1 MGSVSASTPL
11 GIRISIDRG
20 GTFTDVHAS
29 IPDRPDIIL
38 KLLSVDPAN
47 YQDAPTE
54 GIRRILELCTGIPHP
69 RGQLLDL
76 FHIES
81 IRMGTT
87 VATNALLERK
97 GARSALLITRGF
109 KDLLFIGNQS
119 RPDIFDLTVAR
130 PEVLYEQVVE
140 VDERV
145 TMEDY
150 TEDPKSVKTPV
161 SSSSDPSSSSEL
173 VTAITEETIRVIQ
186 RPDLNAVKAS
196 LQSLWEQGFRSVA
209 VVFIHSYAYPE
220 HELQVGR
227 LATEMGFSVTLSA
240 AVQPMINMVPRG
252 MSAMA
257 DAYLTPVIKDYISSI
272 ESNFAGGFS
281 SEGTRIEFMQSDGGL
296 VDYRKFSGLKAILSG
311 PAGGVVGYAQTSW
324 DTDEKKPVIGFDMGG
339 TSTDV
344 SRYAGVYDHV
354 FETTTAGI
362 GIQSPQLDIHT
373 VAAGGGSILT
383 WKNGLFNVGPESA
396 SAHPGPACYRK
407 GGPLTVTDANLF
419 LGRLLPEYFP
429 KVFGPRENEPLNRE
443 VTAEKFAALTNDI
456 NADRKQSGLSPFS
469 AEQVAMGF
477 LEVANEGMARPIRA
491 LTEARGYETSA
502 HHLACFGGAGG
513 QHACSVATV
522 LGISRII
529 IHKYSSILSAYGMS
543 LADVV
548 HEVQKPAAITYTSDT
563 APSIH
568 QQLADLAAQA
578 STELKSQ
585 GFAED
590 RISHDYYLNMRYTG
604 SSSSLMVLKGD
615 EGWDFKAEFEAA
627 HRREFGFHFPDKAI
641 IVDDVRVRATG
652 AARTKVEQSPY
663 AQLKQCEDL
672 ASSKTPAAQ
681 GSNKV
686 YFAESNWVDTPT
698 YELQSLAAG
707 SQIAGPALILDKTQ
721 TIVVTPNTT
730 ATILDSYVVIDRQG
744 GTSTTSSTEF
754 SPIQLSIFGH
764 RFMSIAEQMGR
775 TLQKTSVSTN
785 IKERLDFSCAI
796 FSPDGGLVANAP
808 HVPVHLGSM
817 QFAVRY
823 QHELW
828 AGKLKDGDV
837 LVSNHPSCGGT
848 HLPDITVITPV
859 FDADGSLAFYVASR
873 GHHADIGGIL
883 PGSMPPN
890 SAALWQEGAAIE
902 STRLVSGGVFNEA
915 EITRLLLDEPA
926 KYDGCSGTR
935 KLADN
940 ISDLKAQIAA
950 NQKGITL
957 IRSLI
962 AEFGLAVVHRYM
974 YAIQRTAEIAVREL
988 LKRTLATHG
997 TTLSAT
1003 DYMDDGT
1010 PITLNITLRAD
1021 GSATFDFT
1029 GTGPQVL
1036 GNTNA
1041 PLAITH
1047 SAIIYCLRSLVNSS
1061 IPLNQGCLN
1070 PIDIVVPPN
1079 TILNPAKGLGVV
1091 GGNVLTSQRVTDV
1104 VLRAFRACAAS
1115 QGCCNNLTFG
1125 TGGKD
1130 PVTGAHVEG
1139 FGCYETIAGG
1149 AGAGPGWKGAS
1160 GVHVHMTN
1168 TRITDP
1174 EVFEKRY
1181 PCILR
1186 KFGLRSGSAGKGQ
1199 WDGGEGTV
1207 REIEFRVPVMCSILS
1222 ERRSRQPFGME
1233 GGGDGGMG
1241 RNLIVRKKKTTSG
1254 DQEEE
1259 EVVSLGAKASVKLG
1273 QGERVIIMS
1282 PGGGAWGAL
1291 FEHPNGNNRQNQNS
1305 FGALSNNNNNT
1316 ARGPFGKPA
1325 AAASES
1331 ASYYLDR
1338 DAIVKDLTEELPS
1351 WIMSAYGPGRDAPEQ
1366 LWGGPIEQ
1374 SFEEMRLHFTMGAE
1388 AGNPQGALNDIQ
1400 QLNMQAQQKIQ
1411 TAKSNPD
1418 AAINYILDAAKN
1430 HPNRHDLCRND
1441 PSRGTGEFAVGKR
1454 SIGGTSGQ
1462 LPNAFSQSVS
1472 GGNPFSQSSNQGQQ
1486 ANPFGGGGGGTSAF
1500 GQPSAMGQQPS
1511 AFGQPSAM
1519 GQTSALG
1526 SSGFG
1531 QTSAL
1536 GQKPNPFGQST
1547 TSLGAGPSA
1556 GSGFG
1561 QTSALGQKPNPFG
1574 SSLGSSSSAF
1584 GQPSQLGAATP
1595 NPFGAST
1602 SASSVSPFGTTTN
1615 TTTASPFGALS
1626 GSSGPSASA
1635 GFLSGQPTAS
1645 NPFGQA
1651 QAQAQPPQ
1659 TAEVSM
1665 DGAPT
1670 PTAGVFGAAG
1680 GNPAAG
1686 APTTS
1691 VFGQPAANPF
1701 GASTQ
1706 STNPFGAST
1715 GQPAGGAA
1723 PANPFGSSLSG
1734 PSMANTA
1741 AAAPAQPGKF
1751 ANPYGPN
1758 SSRQHPPLQSY
1769 ATKAPTGQLQTWK
1782 GKPVVYKEIDSVPTP
1797 GTQEQSVGVFGGGG
1811 AAAGSWTKI
1820 WFPDGPPM
1828 YYKDTEPLREYTDV
1842 EKATWERFMAT
1853 GRFELASAGGATG
1866 TGMGMPEA
1874 PPMREFVQWDF

>member
-1 MGSVSASTPL
+1 MQMGSVPEAVSL

-29 IPDRPDIIL
+29 IPGRDDIIL

-54 GIRRILELCTGIPHP
+54 GIRRILELATGEPHP
-69 RGQLLDL
+69 RGRLLDL
-76 FHIES
+76 RHIES

-97 GARSALLITRGF
+97 GARSALLITKGF

-150 TEDPKSVKTPV
+150 TEDPRSVKTAV
-161 SSSSDPSSSSEL
+161 TSEDADL
-173 VTAITEETIRVIQ
+173 VTAVTGETIRVMQ
-186 RPDLNAVKAS
+186 RPDLDAVKPS
-196 LQSLWEQGFRSVA
+196 LQSLWDQGFRSIA
-209 VVFIHSYAYPE
+209 IVFVHSYAYPA
-220 HELQVGR
+220 HELQVGQ
-227 LATEMGFSVTLSA
+227 LATDMGFSVTLSS
-240 AVQPMINMVPRG
+240 AVQPMINVVPRG

-257 DAYLTPVIKDYISSI
+257 DAYLTPVIRDYISSI
-272 ESNFAGGFS
+272 EANFAGGFNS
-281 SEGTRIEFMQSDGGL
+281 DGTRIEFMQSDGGL

-324 DTDEKKPVIGFDMGG
+324 DVEERKPIIGFDMGG

-362 GIQSPQLDIHT
+362 SVQSPQLDIHT

-429 KVFGPRENEPLNRE
+429 RVFGPHENEPLNRDI
-443 VTAEKFAALTNDI
+443 TAEKFAAMTDDI
-456 NADRKQSGLSPFS
+456 NADRKRAGLSPFS
-469 AEQVAMGF
+469 AEEVAIGF

-513 QHACSVATV
+513 QHACSVASV

-548 HEVQKPAAITYTSDT
+548 HEVQRPAAVTYTPDT

-568 QQLADLAAQA
+568 RQLGDLATQA
-578 STELKSQ
+578 SDELRSQ
-585 GFAED
+585 GFAD
-590 RISHDYYLNMRYTG
+590 QRISHDYYLNMRYTG
-604 SSSSLMVLKGD
+604 SSSSLMILKG
-615 EGWDFKAEFEAA
+615 EGWDFKTEFEIA
-627 HRREFGFHFPDKAI
+627 HKREFGFHFPDKAI

-652 AARTKVEQSPY
+652 AAHAKVEKSPY
-663 AQLKQCEDL
+663 AQLKAAEGI
-672 ASSKTPAAQ
+672 AAKTPAA
-681 GSNKV
+681 SSSSRV
-686 YFAESNWVDTPT
+686 YFAEGAWVDTPT
-698 YELQSLAAG
+698 FELQTLPVG
-707 SQIAGPALILDKTQ
+707 SKITGPALIIDKTQ
-721 TIVVTPNTT
+721 TIVVTPSSI
-730 ATILDSYVVIDRQG
+730 ATILDSYVVIDRQSRP
-744 GTSTTSSTEF
+744 TVTSSSSEF

-823 QHELW
+823 QHQLW
-828 AGKLKDGDV
+828 DGKLKDGDV
-837 LVSNHPSCGGT
+837 LVSNHPACGGT

-859 FDADGSLAFYVASR
+859 FDDTGKLAFYVASR

-890 SAALWQEGAAIE
+890 SAALWQEGASIE
-902 STRLVSGGVFNEA
+902 STKLVSEGVFDEE

-926 KYDGCSGTR
+926 KHPSCSGTR

-962 AEFGLAVVHRYM
+962 AEFGLDVVHRYM
-974 YAIQRTAEIAVREL
+974 YAIQTTAEIAVREL
-988 LKRTLATHG
+988 LKRTLASNG
-997 TTLSAT
+997 PTLTAV

-1010 PITLNITLRAD
+1010 PIALSITLRED

-1041 PLAITH
+1041 PIAITH

-1061 IPLNQGCLN
+1061 VPLNQGCLN
-1070 PIDIVVPPN
+1070 PIDIVVPPES
-1079 TILNPAKGLGVV
+1079 ILSPAKGLGVV

-1104 VLRAFRACAAS
+1104 VLKAFRACAAS

-1130 PVTGAHVEG
+1130 PVTGEHVEG

-1149 AGAGPGWKGAS
+1149 AGAGPGWAGAS

-1181 PCILR
+1181 PCLLRRFELR
-1186 KFGLRSGSAGKGQ
+1186 KGSGGKGK

-1207 REIEFRVPVMCSILS
+1207 REIEFRVPVTCSILS
-1222 ERRSRQPFGME
+1222 ERRSRRPFGME
-1233 GGGDGGMG
+1233 GGGEGEMG
-1241 RNLIVRKKKTTSG
+1241 RNLIVRKTASG
-1254 DQEEE
+1254 CE
-1259 EVVSLGAKASVKLG
+1259 EVVSMGGKSSVQLEK
-1273 QGERVIIMS
+1273 GERVVVMT
-1282 PGGGAWGAL
+1282 PGGGAWG
-1291 FEHPNGNNRQNQNS
+1291 
-1305 FGALSNNNNNT
+1305 T
-1316 ARGPFGKPA
+1316 A
-1325 AAASES
+1325 
-1331 ASYYLDR
+1331 
-1338 DAIVKDLTEELPS
+1338 V
-1351 WIMSAYGPGRDAPEQ
+1351 
-1366 LWGGPIEQ
+1366 
-1374 SFEEMRLHFTMGAE
+1374 
-1388 AGNPQGALNDIQ
+1388 
-1400 QLNMQAQQKIQ
+1400 
-1411 TAKSNPD
+1411 
-1418 AAINYILDAAKN
+1418 
-1430 HPNRHDLCRND
+1430 
-1441 PSRGTGEFAVGKR
+1441 
-1454 SIGGTSGQ
+1454 
-1462 LPNAFSQSVS
+1462 
-1472 GGNPFSQSSNQGQQ
+1472 
-1486 ANPFGGGGGGTSAF
+1486 
-1500 GQPSAMGQQPS
+1500 
-1511 AFGQPSAM
+1511 
-1519 GQTSALG
+1519 
-1526 SSGFG
+1526 
-1531 QTSAL
+1531 
-1536 GQKPNPFGQST
+1536 
-1547 TSLGAGPSA
+1547 
-1556 GSGFG
+1556 
-1561 QTSALGQKPNPFG
+1561 
-1574 SSLGSSSSAF
+1574 
-1584 GQPSQLGAATP
+1584 
-1595 NPFGAST
+1595 
-1602 SASSVSPFGTTTN
+1602 
-1615 TTTASPFGALS
+1615 
-1626 GSSGPSASA
+1626 
-1635 GFLSGQPTAS
+1635 
-1645 NPFGQA
+1645 
-1651 QAQAQPPQ
+1651 
-1659 TAEVSM
+1659 
-1665 DGAPT
+1665 
-1670 PTAGVFGAAG
+1670 
-1680 GNPAAG
+1680 
-1686 APTTS
+1686 
-1691 VFGQPAANPF
+1691 
-1701 GASTQ
+1701 
-1706 STNPFGAST
+1706 
-1715 GQPAGGAA
+1715 
-1723 PANPFGSSLSG
+1723 
-1734 PSMANTA
+1734 
-1741 AAAPAQPGKF
+1741 
-1751 ANPYGPN
+1751 
-1758 SSRQHPPLQSY
+1758 
-1769 ATKAPTGQLQTWK
+1769 
-1782 GKPVVYKEIDSVPTP
+1782 
-1797 GTQEQSVGVFGGGG
+1797 
-1811 AAAGSWTKI
+1811 
-1820 WFPDGPPM
+1820 
-1828 YYKDTEPLREYTDV
+1828 
-1842 EKATWERFMAT
+1842 
-1853 GRFELASAGGATG
+1853 
-1866 TGMGMPEA
+1866 
-1874 PPMREFVQWDF
+1874 